1 MSAEVSVLFDAPG
14 PKARLRYNVIAVVGG
29 LLIAALLVLLSRALP
44 PKTSS

>member
-14 PKARLRYNVIAVVGG
+14 PKARLRVIAVVGG

-44 PKTSS
+44 PRTSS